1 MGRRGSARPTLKC
14 VALRLGNFVPQNHA
28 ALSHSFFFK
37 PRALPEVADR
47 GDLGLAI
54 GGWRLAIGDW
64 RLAIG
69 GWRLV
74 VGDWWLA
81 IGGWRLKR
89 VVGATG
95 F

>member
-1 MGRRGSARPTLKC
+1 LKG

-54 GGWRLAIGDW
+54 GDW
-64 RLAIG
+64 RLM
-69 GWRLV
+69 
-74 VGDWWLA
+74 
-81 IGGWRLKR
+81 R

>member
-1 MGRRGSARPTLKC
+1 

-81 IGGWRLKR
+81 IGGWRL
-89 VVGATG
+89 VVGDWWLAIEARGWGDRFLTR
-95 F
+95 